1 MVDGSSCRFARVTPN
16 SQKRASPRQ
25 IQQRQIIDAVRR
37 LFDRHGLHDPSIE
50 AISQEVGINKATI
63 YRHVASKD
71 ELLLLVQCSY
81 QDELTELY
89 ADIDAVSDPLQRLDL
104 FARRYIDFC
113 QRYPAYLDC
122 ATSLMRRSYADLSE
136 SVSPAVLLKLTNG
149 IAKVN
154 GQFAR
159 TLAEGDRAGVLDLK
173 GRDPDHVTAL
183 AYSLALGGMH
193 LARFGM
199 SAREGNGGFPDVIL
213 LDSDA
218 ILEMLTA
225 VLHAAL
231 GVNDQRTT

>member
-1 MVDGSSCRFARVTPN
+1 MTPSSPKPLSA
-16 SQKRASPRQ
+16 RQ
-25 IQQRQIIDAVRR
+25 IQQQRIIDAVRT

-89 ADIDAVSDPLQRLDL
+89 ADLDSVTDPLQRLDQ
-104 FARRYIDFC
+104 FARRYIEFC

-122 ATSLMRRSYADLSE
+122 ATSLMRRSYADLAA

-149 IAKVN
+149 IARVN
-154 GQFAR
+154 SQFAR
-159 TLAEGDRAGVLDLK
+159 TLVEGDRAGLVDLK

-183 AYSLALGGMH
+183 AYSLALGAMH

-199 SAREGNGGFPDVIL
+199 TAREGSGGFPDVVA
-213 LDSDA
+213 LDADTT
-218 ILEMLTA
+218 LEMLTS

-231 GVNDQRTT
+231 GVKVLS